1 MAFLH
6 INWLFDHRSSRLF
19 LLRLRPSARQDILS
33 TVAPQVARRVVM
45 LLVVV
50 VVKEELLG
58 VSGWA
63 VDCFLDVEH
72 VARGAV
78 LLIGTD
84 FMTDQTFDLG
94 GDQMG

>member
-1 MAFLH
+1 M
-6 INWLFDHRSSRLF
+6 
-19 LLRLRPSARQDILS
+19 RLRSSARQDILS
-33 TVAPQVARRVVM
+33 SVAPQVTRRDVV

-50 VVKEELLG
+50 VVKEELLRVNG
-58 VSGWA
+58 RA

-78 LLIGTD
+78 LLIWAD
-84 FMTDQTFDLG
+84 FMTDQAFDLG